1 MTVLKLLTAK
11 IAKNGRVGREEKRSE
26 NKVRIKIKI
35 EVKVKGKR
43 AGVPAPHELFSTWAH
58 SKLLFEDAVVQLFA
72 SPVGCG
78 LDEGQDYGMGMF
90 FGRR

>member
-1 MTVLKLLTAK
+1 MLKLLTAK
-11 IAKNGRVGREEKRSE
+11 IAKDGREGCEEKRSE

-35 EVKVKGKR
+35 EVKVKDKR
-43 AGVPAPHELFSTWAH
+43 AGVPAPRELFSIWAH
-58 SKLLFEDAVVQLFA
+58 SRLLFQDAVVQLFA
-72 SPVGCG
+72 TPVGCG